1 MRHFWFGVAVAVAA
15 FAASVLTIPPRT
27 QASVSI
33 HLDPGG
39 SVADYLRWYRRLADA
54 GVVARIDGSCV
65 SACTLVLAMPVRA
78 SCITREAR
86 LGFHLAS
93 VDGKDDPVVTDEL
106 VKEFYPPRVQ
116 QWIKDNGPLASAPI
130 YMLGSEVIA
139 LGVMRECDP

>member
-1 MRHFWFGVAVAVAA
+1 MRAFLVAIAA
-15 FAASVLTIPPRT
+15 GIAAILTMPPYPRPV

-54 GVVARIDGSCV
+54 GVIARIDGSCV
-65 SACTLVLAMPVRA
+65 SACTLVLAMPRPVT
-78 SCITREAR
+78 CITEDAR

-93 VDGKDDPVVTDEL
+93 VDGKDDPEVTDEL

-116 QWIKDNGPLASAPI
+116 QWIKDHGPLVSAPI
-130 YMLGSEVIA
+130 YMLGSEAIA
-139 LGVMRECDP
+139 LGVMRECSP